1 MQDEKAYFPEIEL
14 TQDDRAQ
21 LMQTISSPGQA
32 VFNRIFKS
40 VVDGY
45 TTHLLNSPEGNR
57 DVAYERL
64 LMSKIAAQ
72 LFTALVKRINDEV
85 ETFRVVA
92 SQANPQVPQD
102 DTERILNIGDPAST
116 FEDLDDDATD
126 ETV

>member
-1 MQDEKAYFPEIEL
+1 
-14 TQDDRAQ
+14 
-21 LMQTISSPGQA
+21 
-32 VFNRIFKS
+32 
-40 VVDGY
+40 
-45 TTHLLNSPEGNR
+45 
-57 DVAYERL
+57 
-64 LMSKIAAQ
+64 MSKIAAQ